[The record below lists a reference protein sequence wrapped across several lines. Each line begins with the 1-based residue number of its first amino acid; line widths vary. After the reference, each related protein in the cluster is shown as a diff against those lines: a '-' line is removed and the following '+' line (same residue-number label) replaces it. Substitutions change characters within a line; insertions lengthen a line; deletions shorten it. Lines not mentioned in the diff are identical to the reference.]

1 MRAHQWLWQRYAAA
15 SRQAAVASLPRVSRA
30 AIAALFATGLVAL
43 VVVIIAARGVSE
55 NGSSSAQPAAD
66 VHAPRSAFEG
76 ALLPKGVRAP
86 QFALTDQRGRR
97 VTMSEY
103 RGRPVVVTFMY
114 SHCHNTCPL
123 QAQQIKGALDDLG
136 HDLPALAISV
146 DPGRDTPQSVDR
158 FDRQQGVG
166 NRIRW
171 VLGSESKLRPL
182 WEGFHTTSQTPQ
194 TEHLARFVLVD
205 KRGFQRIGYPANL
218 LTPENLAHDLRLLE
232 RE

>member
-1 MRAHQWLWQRYAAA
+1 
-15 SRQAAVASLPRVSRA
+15 VSRG
-30 AIAALFATGLVAL
+30 AISALFATGLVAL
-43 VVVIIAARGVSE
+43 AVVIVAARGVSQQ
-55 NGSSSAQPAAD
+55 GSSSAQSAAQVD
-66 VHAPRSAFEG
+66 TPHSAFEG

-86 QFALTDQRGRR
+86 QFALKDQRGRR

-103 RGRPVVVTFMY
+103 RGRPVIVTFMY
-114 SHCHNTCPL
+114 SHCHDTCPL

-158 FDRQQGVG
+158 FDSQQGVG
-166 NRIRW
+166 DRIRW

-182 WEGFHTTSQTPQ
+182 WQGFHTTSQTPQ
-194 TEHLARFVLVD
+194 AEHMARFVLVD
-205 KRGFQRIGYPANL
+205 KRGFQRIGYPAKV